1 MHGSMRVAKL
11 FPTVLECIL
20 LVIAIVCMA
29 LSLGYELAGQ
39 NINTILNLKLNALV
53 ATILALFLEVIR
65 SKD

>member
-1 MHGSMRVAKL
+1 MKTTKPL
-11 FPTVLECIL
+11 PTILECIL

-29 LSLGYELAGQ
+29 LSLCYELAEQ
-39 NINTILNLKLNALV
+39 NINTVLNLKLNALV